1 MSTGD
6 SAVTGTETLVS
17 ATCGQVVTTPGDV
30 GYDGA
35 VRHTNNT
42 AELTALLR
50 AVQQEN
56 ALDDGVSVQICSDS
70 MYAVGIALG
79 TWRLRAANRELAR
92 RLQVA
97 YAKLRTSRAPGAVSI
112 RHVRA
117 HACIAGNETV
127 DRLAKQAAQD
137 ERFAE
142 DGLQVLQ
149 LATEEY
155 LRTKQGDATP
165 AQSAPPSAPL
175 STATAPSATFSPP
188 VVAHSLGVG

>member
-1 MSTGD
+1 MR
-6 SAVTGTETLVS
+6 
-17 ATCGQVVTTPGDV
+17 PP
-30 GYDGA
+30 
-35 VRHTNNT
+35 R
-42 AELTALLR
+42 
-50 AVQQEN
+50 
-56 ALDDGVSVQICSDS
+56 
-70 MYAVGIALG
+70 
-79 TWRLRAANRELAR
+79 
-92 RLQVA
+92 
-97 YAKLRTSRAPGAVSI
+97 K
-112 RHVRA
+112 HVRA

-127 DRLAKQAAQD
+127 DRLAKLAAQD